1 MPKIVDIDIITME
14 YAIDPELAYGTSRGL
29 NFKRSSALIRVTTD
43 EGVVGYGEGLGP
55 VQPIKAYLGQLK
67 SFFVGRSIYDFEIA
81 SAYCKDR
88 LYHFG
93 FGHNTSVLSG
103 INVAL
108 YDAIGKTL
116 NVSAHNLI
124 GGKRVDKVP
133 CYATTG
139 YVTKGAKITLE
150 SQLAKV
156 DKKRFAGVK
165 IKIGKGPQSD
175 LERVRIARQMLGDD
189 MRLMVDVNGN
199 YTVDI
204 CLQSLK
210 LIEPYNIQWIEEPL
224 PHGDLKGH
232 AELRAR
238 SPIPIATGEGL
249 SSLEEFSNL
258 IEARGVD
265 VVQPAIGRCGG
276 LGEARKISTLAH
288 LHNLRVAP
296 AVWGGAFGLV
306 AGIQFLASQPTTP
319 HTENDP
325 FPTLLEYD
333 IADNPLR
340 DNVVNENLWP
350 EEGGVVVPTGPGMGL
365 TLDMERVEKYRIRE
379 G

>member
-1 MPKIVDIDIITME
+1 MPKIADIDIICLE
-14 YAIDPELAYGTSRGL
+14 FSIDPELAYGTSRGL
-29 NFKRSSALIRVTTD
+29 NFKRSSALFKLTTD
-43 EGVVGYGEGLGP
+43 EGVIGYGEGLGP
-55 VQPIKAYLGQLK
+55 VQPIKAYLGLLK
-67 SFFVGRSIYDFEIA
+67 SFFVGRSLYDFDIA
-81 SAYCKDR
+81 AAYCRDR

-93 FGHNTSVLSG
+93 FGHNCSTLSG
-103 INVAL
+103 INVAV

-116 NVSAHNLI
+116 GVCVHDLI
-124 GGKRVDKVP
+124 GGKRADKIP

-139 YVTKGAKITLE
+139 YVTRGAKITLE

-156 DKKRFAGVK
+156 DKKRFEGVK
-165 IKIGKGPQSD
+165 IKIGQGPQSD
-175 LERVRIARQMLGDD
+175 LARVRTAREMLGDD

-204 CLQSLK
+204 MLQSLR
-210 LIEPYNIQWIEEPL
+210 LIEPYNIQWVEEPL

-232 AELRAR
+232 TELRAR

-276 LGEARKISTLAH
+276 LVEARKIATLAH

-296 AVWGGAFGLV
+296 AVWGGAFGLA
-306 AGIQFLASQPTTP
+306 AGIHFLVSTPTTP
-319 HTENDP
+319 HTENVP

-333 IADNPLR
+333 IATNPLR
-340 DNVVNENLWP
+340 DDVVNENLWP
-350 EEGGVVVPTGPGMGL
+350 EEGGVVVPTGPGLGL
-365 TLDMERVEKYRIRE
+365 TLDMDRIEKYRVKE
-379 G
+379 A

>member
-1 MPKIVDIDIITME
+1 MPKIVDLDIICME
-14 YAIDPELAYGTSRGL
+14 FAIDPELAYGTSRGL
-29 NFKRSSALIRVTTD
+29 NFKRSSALITVTTD
-43 EGVVGYGEGLGP
+43 AGIVGYGEGLGP
-55 VQPIKAYLGQLK
+55 VQPIKAYLGLLK
-67 SFFVGRSIYDFEIA
+67 SFFVGRSLYDFELA
-81 SAYCKDR
+81 AAYCRDR

-103 INVAL
+103 INVAVH
-108 YDAIGKTL
+108 DAIGKTHG
-116 NVSAHNLI
+116 VPVHDLI
-124 GGKRVDKVP
+124 GGKRADKIV

-139 YVTKGAKITLE
+139 YITRGTKITLE
-150 SQLAKV
+150 TQLAKV
-156 DKKRFAGVK
+156 DKKRFEGVK

-175 LERVRIARQMLGDD
+175 LERVKIARKILGDD

-204 CLQSLK
+204 MLQSIK

-249 SSLEEFSNL
+249 SSFEEFSNL

-265 VVQPAIGRCGG
+265 IVQPAIGRCGG
-276 LGEARKISTLAH
+276 LVEARKISTLAH

-296 AVWGGAFGLV
+296 AVWGGAFALA
-306 AGIQFLASQPTTP
+306 AGIHFLVSTPTTP
-319 HTENDP
+319 HTENVP

-333 IADNPLR
+333 IAANPLR
-340 DNVVNENLWP
+340 DDLVKENLWP
-350 EEGGVVVPTGPGMGL
+350 EEGGVVVPTGPGLGL
-365 TLDMERVEKYRIRE
+365 TLDMDKVEKYRIK
-379 G
+379 GA

>member
-1 MPKIVDIDIITME
+1 MPRIVDIDLICME
-14 YAIDPELAYGTSRGL
+14 FAIDPEMAYGTSRGL
-29 NFKRSSALIRVTTD
+29 NFKRSSALFKVTTD
-43 EGVVGYGEGLGP
+43 DGITGYGEGLGP
-55 VQPIKAYLGQLK
+55 VQPIRAYLGLLK
-67 SFFVGRSIYDFEIA
+67 SFFVGQSLYDFELNA
-81 SAYCKDR
+81 AYCRDR

-93 FGHNTSVLSG
+93 FGHNTATLSG
-103 INVAL
+103 INVAV

-116 NVSAHNLI
+116 GVSAHDLI
-124 GGKRVDKVP
+124 GGKRAEKIP

-139 YVTKGAKITLE
+139 YITRGTKNTLE
-150 SQLAKV
+150 MQLAKV
-156 DKKRFAGVK
+156 DKKVFDGVK

-175 LERVRIARQMLGDD
+175 LERVRIARQILGDD

-204 CLQSLK
+204 MLQSLR
-210 LIEPYNIQWIEEPL
+210 LIEPYNVQWVEEPL

-265 VVQPAIGRCGG
+265 IAQPAIGRCGG
-276 LGEARKISTLAH
+276 LAEARKIATLAH

-296 AVWGGAFGLV
+296 AVWGGAFGLA
-306 AGIQFLASQPTTP
+306 AGIHFLASTPITP
-319 HTENDP
+319 HTENVP

-333 IADNPLR
+333 IAINPLR
-340 DNVVNENLWP
+340 DDIVKENLWP
-350 EEGGVVVPTGPGMGL
+350 VEGGVVVPTGPGLGL
-365 TLDMERVEKYRIRE
+365 TLDMEKVEKYRIRE
-379 G
+379 F